1 MSDNI
6 YENTVETAQPYP
18 MEENYFKKFDI
29 TSKDIIFAVIFT
41 VASIIMSA
49 FGIFGGLRIGFTVA
63 IIMLAAIMSIY
74 LKTKEIRIKAYPLC
88 CFVLSIGIAFNF
100 SVTSNYSVR
109 LWSFALL
116 ILLLLVWFNSLVR
129 KQSEKGDLGI
139 LKEIILP
146 IFDEALPNL
155 PITVVSLFSGDKKR
169 NKILGRILLGVLP
182 AIPLLFVIIPLLM
195 SSDEAFSGMIKLA
208 AQNTVL
214 IILKIVLGTVISVF
228 VISYAFSVKKK
239 ELSVSAKSDFKGIE
253 NTVIISF
260 LSVLS
265 VCYISYLVSQLA
277 YFFSAFSGFLP
288 EDYEFTVSVYA
299 RRGFFEMSVIAAI
312 NFSIIFAALLLS
324 RKKDGKLNL
333 LIRIICTFIGVFT
346 LIIIST
352 ALSKMFLYIGSFG
365 MTELRITTSAFMM
378 FLAIV
383 FIALMIRLFSERV
396 QVIKTAFVTAAVTLL
411 ALGLINVNAVIADY
425 NYNAYKSGKLDK
437 MDVNTIYELGDEG
450 IHYLVKLTKDKNKEI
465 ADSAKLKLSYS
476 YEDYY
481 KIEETRYDD
490 TLSEYKIKDKRYKD
504 IGQFSFSRQKA
515 YEELEEYLKQNPDIL
530 NYKTE
535 YFENR
540 YF

>member
-18 MEENYFKKFDI
+18 MEENHFKKFDI

-63 IIMLAAIMSIY
+63 IIMLAAVMSIY
-74 LKTKEIRIKAYPLC
+74 LKTKEIGIKAYPLC

-333 LIRIICTFIGVFT
+333 LIRIICTFIGIFT

-396 QVIKTAFVTAAVTLL
+396 QVIKTAFVTAALTLI

-450 IHYLVKLTKDKNKEI
+450 IPYLVKLTKDKNKEI
-465 ADSAKLKLSYS
+465 ADSAKLKISYS

-481 KIEETRYDD
+481 KIKRVDEQGIYK
-490 TLSEYKIKDKRYKD
+490 YKINKRYKD

-515 YEELEEYLKQNPDIL
+515 YEELEKYLKQNPEIL